1 MLFKILF
8 LKIFGYVN
16 IEIQG
21 FFVEKFINKCFAK
34 GIFLWKI
41 ERNNSTTITAKISIK
56 DFKLLHE
63 IARKTKCKISLKE
76 KRGLPFLMN
85 KYKKRKIFAIT
96 ILVIAFLIFGLTRF
110 VWNIEIICDGE
121 INNQEILELLA
132 EDGIKEGTL
141 ISKIDTEKVINEIR
155 LKRDDI
161 SWIGIKISGTN
172 VIIEIVLATEKPEII
187 DETVA
192 CNIISDKEAIITKI
206 AATSRNSK
214 SSSWRYS

>member
-16 IEIQG
+16 VEVEG
-21 FFVEKFINKCFAK
+21 FFVEKFINICFSK

-41 ERNNSTTITAKISIK
+41 ERKNSTTITARISIK
-56 DFKLLHE
+56 DFKLLPA
-63 IARKTKCKISLKE
+63 IAKKTKCKVLLKE

-110 VWNIEIICDGE
+110 VWNIEINCDGE
-121 INNQEILELLA
+121 IDNQEILELLA
-132 EDGIKEGTL
+132 DEGIKEGVL
-141 ISKIDTEKVINEIR
+141 ISKLDTEKAINEIR
-155 LKRDDI
+155 LQRSDI

-172 VIIEIVLATEKPEII
+172 LIVNIVKATETPEII
-187 DETVA
+187 DDDTP
-192 CNIISDKEAIITKI
+192 CNIVSDKEAIITKI
-206 AATSRNSK
+206 TATSRNCK
-214 SSSWRYS
+214 S